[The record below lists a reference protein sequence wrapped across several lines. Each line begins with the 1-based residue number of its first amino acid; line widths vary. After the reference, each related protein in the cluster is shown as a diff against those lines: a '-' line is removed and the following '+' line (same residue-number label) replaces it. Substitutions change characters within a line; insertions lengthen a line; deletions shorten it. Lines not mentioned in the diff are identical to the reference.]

1 MDDVQKQGPRR
12 ALGSAAERGRKGV
25 FEVERVVITGMGA
38 ITPVGNDVESYW
50 AALKAGK
57 CGIGPITRFDASEFK
72 VKLAAEVK
80 DFDVT
85 QYVDKREARRM
96 DANCHFALAAAQQ
109 AVDQAGLKEGSFDP
123 YRVGVIFGSGVGGLH
138 VTEEEIPKLNEKG
151 PGRVSPLCIPEMI
164 ANMAAAYISMRFG
177 FRGENFCPVSACA
190 TGNHAIGEAMRAI
203 RHGYQDVVVCGGTEN
218 GIIPISMAG
227 FQNMKAVHLGDD
239 PSCASIPFD
248 ARRSGFVMGEGAGCL
263 VLESLTHAQARG
275 AAILAEVAGYGA
287 TGDAYH
293 ITSPDPACDTA
304 ARAIANAIADA
315 GLTPADVD
323 YINAHG
329 TSTPLNEKYET
340 IAIKKAFGE
349 AARQVKVSSTKS
361 MTGHLLGGAAAIEA
375 VACVMAIRDGVVPP
389 TIGYEQ
395 PDPECDLDVTPNQ
408 AVSMPVRVAISNSL
422 GFGGHNAC
430 ILFKKV

>member
-1 MDDVQKQGPRR
+1 M
-12 ALGSAAERGRKGV
+12 
-25 FEVERVVITGMGA
+25 ERVVITGMGA
-38 ITPVGNDVESYW
+38 ITPVGNDVQTFWES
-50 AALKAGK
+50 LKAGK
-57 CGIGPITRFDASEFK
+57 CGIGPITKFDVSDYK

-96 DANCHFALAAAQQ
+96 DVNCHFALAAAQQ
-109 AVDQAGLKEGSFDP
+109 AVDQAGLKEGNFDP
-123 YRVGVIFGSGVGGLH
+123 YRTGVIYGSGVGGLA
-138 VTEEEIPKLNEKG
+138 VAEEEIPKLNAKG

-177 FRGENFCPVSACA
+177 FKGENFCPVSACA
-190 TGNHAIGEAMRAI
+190 TANHSIGEAMRAI
-203 RHGYQDVVVCGGTEN
+203 RHGYQDIVLCGGTEN
-218 GIIPISMAG
+218 GIIPIALAG
-227 FQNMKAVHLGDD
+227 FSNMKALHTGDD

-275 AAILAEVAGYGA
+275 ATILAEVAGYGA
-287 TGDAYH
+287 SGDAYH
-293 ITSPDPACDTA
+293 ITSPAPEGDAA
-304 ARAIANAIADA
+304 ARAIRGAIEDA

-340 IAIKKAFGE
+340 IAIKKAFGD
-349 AARQVKVSSTKS
+349 AAYKVKVSSTKS
-361 MTGHLLGGAAAIEA
+361 MTGHLLGGAAAVEA
-375 VACVMAIRDGVVPP
+375 IACVMAIREGIIPP
-389 TIGYEQ
+389 TIGYQE
-395 PDPECDLDVTPNQ
+395 PDPECDLDITPNK
-408 AVSMPVRVAISNSL
+408 AVEMPVNVAISNSL

>member
-1 MDDVQKQGPRR
+1 M
-12 ALGSAAERGRKGV
+12 
-25 FEVERVVITGMGA
+25 ERVVITGMGA
-38 ITPVGNDVESYW
+38 ITPVGNDVQTFWES
-50 AALKAGK
+50 LKAGK
-57 CGIGPITRFDASEFK
+57 CGIGPITKFDVSDYK

-96 DANCHFALAAAQQ
+96 DVNCHFALAAAQQ
-109 AVDQAGLKEGSFDP
+109 AVDQAGLKEGNFDP
-123 YRVGVIFGSGVGGLH
+123 YRTGVIYGSGVGGLA
-138 VTEEEIPKLNEKG
+138 VAEEEIPKLNAKG

-177 FRGENFCPVSACA
+177 FKGENFCPVSACA
-190 TGNHAIGEAMRAI
+190 TANHSIGEAMRAI
-203 RHGYQDVVVCGGTEN
+203 RHGYQDIVLCGGTES
-218 GIIPISMAG
+218 GIIPIALAG
-227 FQNMKAVHLGDD
+227 FSNMKALHTGDD
-239 PSCASIPFD
+239 PTCASIPFD

-275 AAILAEVAGYGA
+275 ATILAEVAGYGA
-287 TGDAYH
+287 SGDAYH
-293 ITSPDPACDTA
+293 ITSPAPEGDAA
-304 ARAIANAIADA
+304 ARAIRGAIEDA

-340 IAIKKAFGE
+340 IAIKKAFGD
-349 AARQVKVSSTKS
+349 AAYKVKVSSTKS
-361 MTGHLLGGAAAIEA
+361 MTGHLLGGAAAVEA
-375 VACVMAIRDGVVPP
+375 IACVMAIREGIIPP
-389 TIGYEQ
+389 TIGYQE
-395 PDPECDLDVTPNQ
+395 PDPECDLDITPNK
-408 AVSMPVRVAISNSL
+408 AVEMPVNVAISNSL

>member
-1 MDDVQKQGPRR
+1 M
-12 ALGSAAERGRKGV
+12 
-25 FEVERVVITGMGA
+25 ERVVITGMGA
-38 ITPVGNDVESYW
+38 ITPVGNDVQTFWES
-50 AALKAGK
+50 LKAGK
-57 CGIGPITRFDASEFK
+57 CGIGPITKFDVSDYK

-96 DANCHFALAAAQQ
+96 DLNCHFALAAAQQ
-109 AVDQAGLKEGSFDP
+109 AVDQAGLKEGNFDP
-123 YRVGVIFGSGVGGLH
+123 YRTGVIYGSGVGGLA
-138 VTEEEIPKLNEKG
+138 VAEEEIPKLNEKG

-177 FRGENFCPVSACA
+177 FKGENFCPISACA
-190 TGNHAIGEAMRAI
+190 TANHSIGEAMRAI
-203 RHGYQDVVVCGGTEN
+203 RHGYQDIVLCGGTEN
-218 GIIPISMAG
+218 GIIPIALAG
-227 FQNMKAVHLGDD
+227 FSNMKARHTGDD

-275 AAILAEVAGYGA
+275 ATILAEVAGYGA
-287 TGDAYH
+287 SGDAYH
-293 ITSPDPACDTA
+293 ITSPAPEGDAA
-304 ARAIANAIADA
+304 ARAIRGAIEDA

-340 IAIKKAFGE
+340 IAIKKAFGD
-349 AARQVKVSSTKS
+349 AAYKVKVSSTKS
-361 MTGHLLGGAAAIEA
+361 MTGHLLGGAAAVEA
-375 VACVMAIRDGVVPP
+375 IACVMAIREGIIPP
-389 TIGYEQ
+389 TIGYQE
-395 PDPECDLDVTPNQ
+395 PDPECDLDITPNK
-408 AVSMPVRVAISNSL
+408 AVEMPVNVAISNSL

>member
-1 MDDVQKQGPRR
+1 M
-12 ALGSAAERGRKGV
+12 
-25 FEVERVVITGMGA
+25 ERVVITGMGA
-38 ITPVGNDVESYW
+38 ITPVGNDVATFWES
-50 AALKAGK
+50 LKAGK
-57 CGIGPITRFDASEFK
+57 CGIGPITRFDVTDYK

-96 DANCHFALAAAQQ
+96 DLNCHFALAAAQQ
-109 AVDQAGLKEGSFDP
+109 AVDQAGLTEGNFDP
-123 YRVGVIFGSGVGGLH
+123 YRTGVIYGSGVGGLH
-138 VTEEEIPKLNEKG
+138 IAELEIPKLLEKG
-151 PGRVSPLCIPEMI
+151 PGRVSPLCVPEMI

-177 FRGENFCPVSACA
+177 FKGENFCPVSACA
-190 TGNHAIGEAMRAI
+190 TGNHSIGEAMRAI
-203 RHGYQDVVVCGGTEN
+203 RHGYQDVVLCGGTEN

-227 FQNMKAVHLGDD
+227 FANMKAVYTGDD
-239 PSCASIPFD
+239 PTCASIPFD

-275 AAILAEVAGYGA
+275 ATILAEVAGDGA
-287 TGDAYH
+287 SGDADH
-293 ITSPDPACDTA
+293 ITSPAPDGGA
-304 ARAIANAIADA
+304 AAHAIRGAIEDA

-340 IAIKKAFGE
+340 IAIKKAFGDE
-349 AARQVKVSSTKS
+349 AYKVKISSTKS
-361 MTGHLLGGAAAIEA
+361 MTGHLLGGAAAVEA
-375 VACVMAIRDGVVPP
+375 IACVMAIREGVIPP
-389 TIGYEQ
+389 TIGYQE
-395 PDPECDLDVTPNQ
+395 PDPECDLDITPNK
-408 AVSMPVRVAISNSL
+408 AVEMPVNVALSNAL

>member
-1 MDDVQKQGPRR
+1 M
-12 ALGSAAERGRKGV
+12 
-25 FEVERVVITGMGA
+25 ERVVITGMGA
-38 ITPVGNDVESYW
+38 ITPVGNDVQTFWES
-50 AALKAGK
+50 LKAGK
-57 CGIGPITRFDASEFK
+57 CGIGPITKFDVSDYK

-96 DANCHFALAAAQQ
+96 DVNCHFALAAAQQ
-109 AVDQAGLKEGSFDP
+109 AVDQAGLKEGNFDP
-123 YRVGVIFGSGVGGLH
+123 YRTGVIYGSGVGGLAIA
-138 VTEEEIPKLNEKG
+138 EEEIPKLNAKG

-177 FRGENFCPVSACA
+177 FKGENFCPVSACA
-190 TGNHAIGEAMRAI
+190 TANHSIGEAMRAI
-203 RHGYQDVVVCGGTEN
+203 RHGYQDIVLCGGTEN
-218 GIIPISMAG
+218 GIIPIALAG
-227 FQNMKAVHLGDD
+227 FSNMKALHTGDD
-239 PSCASIPFD
+239 PTCASIPFD

-275 AAILAEVAGYGA
+275 ATILAEVAGYGA
-287 TGDAYH
+287 SGDAYH
-293 ITSPDPACDTA
+293 ITSPAPEGDAA
-304 ARAIANAIADA
+304 ARAIRGAIEDA

-340 IAIKKAFGE
+340 IAIKKAFGD
-349 AARQVKVSSTKS
+349 AAYKVKVSSTKS
-361 MTGHLLGGAAAIEA
+361 MTGHLLGGAAAVEA
-375 VACVMAIRDGVVPP
+375 IACVMAIREGIIPP
-389 TIGYEQ
+389 TIGYQE
-395 PDPECDLDVTPNQ
+395 PDPECDLDITPNK
-408 AVSMPVRVAISNSL
+408 AVEMPVNVAISNSL

>member
-1 MDDVQKQGPRR
+1 M
-12 ALGSAAERGRKGV
+12 
-25 FEVERVVITGMGA
+25 ERVVITGMGA

-109 AVDQAGLKEGSFDP
+109 AVDQAGLKEGNFDP
-123 YRVGVIFGSGVGGLH
+123 YRTGVIFGSGVGGLH
-138 VTEEEIPKLNEKG
+138 VTEIEIPKLNEKG

-340 IAIKKAFGE
+340 LAIKKAFGE